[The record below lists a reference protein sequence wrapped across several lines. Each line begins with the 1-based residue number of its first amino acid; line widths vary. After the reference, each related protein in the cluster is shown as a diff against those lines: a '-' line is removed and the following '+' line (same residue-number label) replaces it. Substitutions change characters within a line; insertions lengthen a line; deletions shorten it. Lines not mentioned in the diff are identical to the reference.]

1 VDDLV
6 AEDVDDEIADAKL
19 VLLLTIALEAEM
31 TIEASVLVDEV
42 VEMMDWVVLV
52 FREGGGMALELS
64 PGRG

>member
-1 VDDLV
+1 MDDV
-6 AEDVDDEIADAKL
+6 AAEDVDDEIADDKL

-31 TIEASVLVDEV
+31 TIEASVLVEEV

-52 FREGGGMALELS
+52 FREGGEMALELS